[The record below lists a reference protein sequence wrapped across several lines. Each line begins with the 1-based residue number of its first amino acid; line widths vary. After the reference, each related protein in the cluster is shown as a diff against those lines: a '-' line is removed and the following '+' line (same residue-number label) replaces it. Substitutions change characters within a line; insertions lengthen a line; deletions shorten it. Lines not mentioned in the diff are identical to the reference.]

1 MITDPYFLY
10 HEGLRYE
17 AEEDVYHAVKLYKQ
31 AIRHAPNWSEPHQ
44 RLGRLYRQRSEWK
57 PTLHYSQRA
66 VELDPNGATDSW
78 HDLALAATA
87 LKRWRTARL
96 AWNKL
101 GYSFR
106 LEDRAL
112 NLDMGIVALQLLHPT
127 GQREIV
133 WARAVDP
140 ARAVLDSVPHPGG
153 EFRYGDLVLHDREP
167 CGYRS
172 VRGGTVVVYEV
183 REILRRGRAD
193 TFGAL
198 LHTANRRHLETLDRL
213 CLDAEVGFDN
223 WSGAIR
229 QMTNRERGGLP
240 EYFGREELPEPTEH
254 FLVGM
259 AANDR
264 SELTAVLDA
273 WRLITLCE
281 YELSERSFL

>member
-10 HEGLRYE
+10 HEALRYE
-17 AEEDVYHAVKLYKQ
+17 AEEDVYNAVKLYKQ
-31 AIRHAPNWSEPHQ
+31 AARFAPNWSEPHQ
-44 RLGRLYRQRSEWK
+44 RLGRLYGRRAEWK
-57 PTLHYSQRA
+57 PCLHYSQRA

-78 HDLALAATA
+78 QDLALAATA

-112 NLDMGIVALQLLHPT
+112 NLDMGLVALQLRHPN
-127 GQREIV
+127 GNLEIV

-153 EFRYGDLVLHDREP
+153 EFRHGDLVLHDREP
-167 CGYRS
+167 CGYRT
-172 VRGGTVVVYEV
+172 VRGGTVVVYEA
-183 REILRRGRAD
+183 REILRRGHRQ
-193 TFGAL
+193 TFAAL
-198 LHTANRRHLETLDRL
+198 LLTANRRHLETLDRL

-229 QMTNRERGGLP
+229 QMTSRERAGLP
-240 EYFGREELPEPTEH
+240 EYFGRETLPAPTEH

-259 AANDR
+259 SADHR
-264 SELTAVLDA
+264 SELVALLTS

-281 YELSERSFL
+281 YQLSERPLL